1 MADYKHQF
9 LNEIA
14 CGKTLGKIVCVGR
27 NYADHA
33 KELNNPIPDRPLL
46 FIKPSTAAVD
56 MLLPI
61 NIPTDRGCCHHELE
75 MAVLIGKRSS
85 SVSSVEA
92 KDAIVG
98 VGLGLDLTLRDL
110 QDELKAKGEPWERAK
125 AFDGSCPL
133 SPFSSVGDIDQ
144 QNLNITL
151 LRNGTVQQ
159 SGNTRDMLFPVVDL
173 IADISRSFTL
183 LPGDIILTGTPAGV
197 GPLYPGDT
205 ITEQLGDLVTVN
217 TTIV

>member
-9 LNEIA
+9 LSEIA
-14 CGKTLGKIVCVGR
+14 CSKTLGKIVCVGR

-33 KELNNPIPDRPLL
+33 KELNNPIPNRPLL
-46 FIKPSTAAVD
+46 FIKPSTAAAD

-75 MAVLIGKRSS
+75 MAVLIGKRISS
-85 SVSSVEA
+85 ASSAEA

-98 VGLGLDLTLRDL
+98 VGLALDLTLRDL

-133 SPFSSVGDIDQ
+133 SPFSSVSDIDQ

-159 SGNTRDMLFPVVDL
+159 SGNTRDMLFPVIDL

-197 GPLYPGDT
+197 GPLCPGDT
-205 ITEQLGDLVTVN
+205 ITAQLGDIITVN